1 MHGKLRVVLHFGS
14 FSLSLKN
21 HKVPCTIPLAQ
32 LPLHLSNARP
42 NPPEFLKQ
50 EATLAVQGTPPL
62 SDFLPVNKF
71 SSAPL
76 LMEVVRVVQAR
87 SIALALRRWRTMTAK
102 EMKKSACLANQKL
115 RKVCCAELSKSM
127 SCSSTDFQPCG
138 LEPPAQNQTG
148 AAFIEGCLRKITGIC
163 GAGRFVPEYDGL
175 ISTLH
180 I

>member
-76 LMEVVRVVQAR
+76 LMEVVRVVLVR
-87 SIALALRRWRTMTAK
+87 SIALALVGMLAENHRYMRRGTI
-102 EMKKSACLANQKL
+102 C
-115 RKVCCAELSKSM
+115 
-127 SCSSTDFQPCG
+127 
-138 LEPPAQNQTG
+138 
-148 AAFIEGCLRKITGIC
+148 TGIRW
-163 GAGRFVPEYDGL
+163 ANIYSPYLNARRRSNSDDPPTLRPLDGPL
-175 ISTLH
+175 T
-180 I
+180 